1 MLDTCVIVAAIR
13 SKTGASHVLLK
24 GALASE
30 IPIVLT
36 VPLINEY
43 EDVLN
48 RPENRVPGWP
58 DTALS
63 ELIDGLLVPAEW
75 VETHFS
81 YRPALPDV
89 GDELV
94 LEAAINGGADIVTF
108 NVKDFV
114 PARRF
119 GIDVLLPRDAL
130 RILKER
136 GYSYGTK

>member
-1 MLDTCVIVAAIR
+1 
-13 SKTGASHVLLK
+13 
-24 GALASE
+24 
-30 IPIVLT
+30 
-36 VPLINEY
+36 
-43 EDVLN
+43 
-48 RPENRVPGWP
+48 
-58 DTALS
+58 
-63 ELIDGLLVPAEW
+63 LIDGLLVPAEW

-81 YRPALPDV
+81 YRPALRDV
-89 GDELV
+89 GDEFV

-136 GYSYGTK
+136 GYVYGKK